1 SMQTTEIAAGAVGG
15 AVNVNAM
22 SAGLASGAGK
32 AGALKGFANGKGTQV
47 GSGNFGGKNFD
58 MSLGGDEAE
67 AVGGL
72 DKSLIAAVVQAN
84 IGQIKHC
91 YERQLIVD
99 PNIFGK
105 VVAAWTINKDGL
117 VSVSSIKN
125 STMNS
130 KPVEN
135 CIAGKIKAWA
145 FPKPQGGG
153 QVLVSYPF
161 MFKSLN

>member
-1 SMQTTEIAAGAVGG
+1 
-15 AVNVNAM
+15 
-22 SAGLASGAGK
+22 
-32 AGALKGFANGKGTQV
+32 
-47 GSGNFGGKNFD
+47 

-67 AVGGL
+67 ALGGL
-72 DKSLIAAVVQAN
+72 DKSLIAAVVQSN

-105 VVAAWTINKDGL
+105 VVASWTIEKDG
-117 VSVSSIKN
+117 SVSTSSVKKT
-125 STMNS
+125 TMNN

-135 CIAGKIKAWA
+135 CIAAKIKGWT
-145 FPKPQGGG
+145 FPKPKGGG

-161 MFKSLN
+161 LFKSLN